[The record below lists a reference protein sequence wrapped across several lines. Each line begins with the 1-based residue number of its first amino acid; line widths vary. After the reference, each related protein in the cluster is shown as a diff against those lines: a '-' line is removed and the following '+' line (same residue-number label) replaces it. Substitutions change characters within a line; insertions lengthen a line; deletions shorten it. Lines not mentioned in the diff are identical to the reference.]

1 MTFQIEKAT
10 KTAAKGRIAIEGPA
24 GSGKTYTSL
33 ILATVLAEEGRI
45 IFIDSEKRSSEKYA
59 DIFDFDIL
67 PLEPPYTVK
76 KYTEAIRFASELDG
90 YDVVIVD
97 SLSHAWAGEGGALEQ
112 VDTAKSKYQGNTYV
126 AWRDVTPDQHRMV
139 EAILQNEK
147 HIICC
152 MRSKTEFSMEKDSS
166 GKTTIRKLGLQPVQ
180 REGLDYEFDV
190 VFAMD
195 WDHRAIVTK
204 TRMASLADQVFV
216 KPGPDVGQLLKDW
229 LTAGEARPEEPVVE
243 AAEADAII
251 EALEE
256 EQAQR
261 SFTQGDLVAL
271 AQQRYGFNGSDVG
284 AALKAQN
291 ITAFDVEKWDEMVDA
306 LEQWNET
313 QQEAAQA
320 HVIE

>member
-112 VDTAKSKYQGNTYV
+112 VDTAKSKYQGNT
-126 AWRDVTPDQHRMV
+126 
-139 EAILQNEK
+139 
-147 HIICC
+147 
-152 MRSKTEFSMEKDSS
+152 
-166 GKTTIRKLGLQPVQ
+166 
-180 REGLDYEFDV
+180 
-190 VFAMD
+190 
-195 WDHRAIVTK
+195 
-204 TRMASLADQVFV
+204 
-216 KPGPDVGQLLKDW
+216 
-229 LTAGEARPEEPVVE
+229 
-243 AAEADAII
+243 
-251 EALEE
+251 
-256 EQAQR
+256 
-261 SFTQGDLVAL
+261 
-271 AQQRYGFNGSDVG
+271 
-284 AALKAQN
+284 
-291 ITAFDVEKWDEMVDA
+291 
-306 LEQWNET
+306 
-313 QQEAAQA
+313 
-320 HVIE
+320 